1 MYTGMNLVHMAQASD
16 KFQEQME
23 SMARRMV
30 SPREKERERER
41 ERERHTQ
48 RESGVVRYTCR
59 SFGFVPGV
67 RLLVLPPKQPSYGN
81 KLSHMVRTIYL
92 KKLSQS
98 F

>member
-41 ERERHTQ
+41 ERETHTE
-48 RESGVVRYTCR
+48 RERGGTVYVQVLWFRTGCPLVSTATKATVVWE
-59 SFGFVPGV
+59 
-67 RLLVLPPKQPSYGN
+67 Q
-81 KLSHMVRTIYL
+81 TITHG
-92 KKLSQS
+92 
-98 F
+98 